1 LDVKQFSLPSLN
13 TLANRGLANIS
24 EILYGKQIKTRKSLV
39 MCTLDITKNVFSL
52 NNWNFVFGNEFWFY
66 KLTIFREYRVLI
78 IKKAPQTVVT
88 GTFLLYQ
95 EL

>member
-1 LDVKQFSLPSLN
+1 M
-13 TLANRGLANIS
+13 RGRANIS

-39 MCTLDITKNVFSL
+39 MCTLDITKIVFSL
-52 NNWNFVFGNEFWFY
+52 NNWNFVFGNEFCFY
-66 KLTIFREYRVLI
+66 KLTIFREYMALI
-78 IKKAPQTVVT
+78 IKAPQTVVT